1 MDNSPYDINAT
12 EERSVSAFT
21 PRRQTQLVEETKRD
35 QLLQKLA
42 QVVRTSWPEHHA
54 QLEPEVRVY
63 FDAQEEISKVNGI
76 LFKGERV
83 IIPESMRKEMLQIVH
98 ESHMGMVRCKQLARD
113 IMYWPV

>member
-1 MDNSPYDINAT
+1 MDNSPYDEYAT
-12 EERSVSAFT
+12 EVRSISAFT
-21 PRRQTQLVEETKRD
+21 PKRQIQLVEETKRD
-35 QLLQKLA
+35 QSLQKLA
-42 QVVRTSWPEHHA
+42 QVVRTSWPEHRA

-63 FDAQEEISKVNGI
+63 FDAQEEISEVDGI

-113 IMYWPV
+113 IM